1 MENMNNIGIGQLEEM
16 KNEMQELR
24 ESLQQQKIFTDKSI
38 RHAMVGRSSWIN
50 RFVKSEVFIV
60 LPVSILLFL
69 WLKSAIGLSWAF
81 VVVTLGLIF
90 ADIVWDIIIN
100 RLKPADYVSLS
111 LIDLKERLIRQREM
125 RRRQMLIELPLIVVW
140 AVWFVY
146 DVATNGVGMY
156 EDEPFW
162 IPLIITVVWFIVAM
176 VIVFKIY
183 HKMQGIDADALA
195 EIEQLKNME

>member
-1 MENMNNIGIGQLEEM
+1 
-16 KNEMQELR
+16 
-24 ESLQQQKIFTDKSI
+24 
-38 RHAMVGRSSWIN
+38 MVGRSSWIN

-125 RRRQMLIELPLIVVW
+125 RRRQMLIELPLVVVW

-146 DVATNGVGMY
+146 DVATNGVGMF
-156 EDEPFW
+156 EDVPLW

>member
-156 EDEPFW
+156 EDVPFW

>member
-125 RRRQMLIELPLIVVW
+125 RRRQMLIEVPLIVVW

-156 EDEPFW
+156 EDVPFW

>member
-16 KNEMQELR
+16 KNKMQELR

-125 RRRQMLIELPLIVVW
+125 RRRQMLIEVPLIVVW

-156 EDEPFW
+156 EDVPFW

>member
-1 MENMNNIGIGQLEEM
+1 MENMNNIGIGQLEDM

-125 RRRQMLIELPLIVVW
+125 RRRQMLIEVPLIVVW

-156 EDEPFW
+156 EDVPFW

>member
-1 MENMNNIGIGQLEEM
+1 MENMNNIGIGQLEDM

-125 RRRQMLIELPLIVVW
+125 RRRQMLIELPLVVVW

-146 DVATNGVGMY
+146 DVATNGVGMF
-156 EDEPFW
+156 EDVPLW

>member
-1 MENMNNIGIGQLEEM
+1 MENMNNIGIGQLEDM

-125 RRRQMLIELPLIVVW
+125 RRRQMLIELPLVVVW

-156 EDEPFW
+156 EDVPFW

>member
-16 KNEMQELR
+16 KNKMQELR

-125 RRRQMLIELPLIVVW
+125 RRRQMLIELPLVVVW

-146 DVATNGVGMY
+146 DVATNGVGMF
-156 EDEPFW
+156 EDVPLW

>member
-16 KNEMQELR
+16 KNKMQELR

-156 EDEPFW
+156 EDVPFW

>member
-125 RRRQMLIELPLIVVW
+125 RRRQMLIELPLVVVW

-146 DVATNGVGMY
+146 DVATNGVGMF
-156 EDEPFW
+156 EDVPLW